1 MKEKKRHGRR
11 VTAFL
16 LSVVTALT
24 TIFSSGLPVLAADG
38 TIQFNSGENIYYGDY
53 VTAKMTFDGDNV
65 AYCVEPLKKTP
76 QAGTYSYNL
85 LATDS
90 PVRKALYYLPGGY
103 GYDANIKD
111 QYLSGWSEDH
121 AYVIGHLTVAY
132 IYSGY
137 DAGSGAF
144 YGAPQD
150 YIDKAI
156 QVANAISELP
166 NPPQSFRAFIVPSD
180 NDQTFA
186 GSWYQKP
193 YGFIE
198 IRKSTASEEIS
209 EENGNYSLAGA
220 EYGVF
225 NGETQVTTLVTDE
238 NGYAKSG
245 ELESGSYTIRELKA
259 SPGYAVDTQSY
270 NVTVESD
277 VTASV
282 EVTEVPQSNPLSL
295 LVQKI
300 DSEAGE
306 GTAQGNA
313 SLAGA
318 EFTVKYYTVQ
328 SDSDPAASGTE
339 PERTWVFRTDEEGRI
354 EFTSEYLVSGDE
366 FYYQMDGTTPCMPL
380 GTVTVQETKAPEGY
394 LLNESVFVQKIVAGG
409 TLETVECYQTTTVAE
424 QVYRGDLEFVKVSDG
439 DLNRLANVPFSLTS
453 KTTGESHVIVT
464 DRNGYASTSAE
475 WTPHTSNTNRGESSI
490 DGIWFGTGEPND
502 TKGALLYDTYVIEE
516 QRCEA
521 NEGMKLLKIEVT
533 VYRDSVTIDLGTLT
547 DDRIEIGTTA
557 LDQETGS
564 HLSNPDQEVTLID
577 TVEYEGLKK
586 GEEYRLT
593 GTLINQE
600 TGEPILVDGK
610 AVTAETTFTAKK
622 SSGSVEVKFNFDGSG
637 LQGKTIVAFEELCQ
651 EDLKLAVHADLE
663 DKDQTIYFPKVGT
676 KVADTETGEQIA
688 NAGKKVKLTDTV
700 SYENLVAGEKY
711 RLTGTLMDQ
720 ETGEPI
726 LVDEKEVTGETE
738 FTAEESSGTAEVVFS
753 FDGSTLAGKTVVV
766 IEKLWYGEEQIGSH
780 EDLDSK
786 EQTLVF
792 PEIKT
797 EAKNPATDSQVG
809 TAEQETTI
817 FDTVSYYNLI
827 PGKEYTLRGVLM
839 DQETGEE
846 FLVNGEPVTSE
857 VVFTPSEPDGSVEM
871 TFTFDGSSLTG
882 KTLVVFEDVYYK
894 EKTVASHAEIES
906 DPQSIYYPE
915 IGTQAKDSE
924 DGDQEAKADKEV
936 TIIDTVS
943 YKNLTPGLTYQISGV
958 LMDKTTGAEL
968 LINGETVTGQ
978 TEFVPESAEGTVD
991 VSFTFNA
998 EGLAGKEV
1006 VVFEKLY
1013 LMLDGKAIP
1022 VTSHEDLSDQG
1033 QTVKLVEEE
1042 TPKTPETQETP
1053 DTPTTTP
1060 PQTGDTTSPILWIA
1074 IAILSAAGI
1083 GCVIWKIRRRKRME
1097 DKV

>member
-38 TIQFNSGENIYYGDY
+38 TIQFNSGEPIHYGDY
-53 VTAKMTFDGDNV
+53 LTTKMTFDGDNM
-65 AYCVEPLKKTP
+65 AYCVEPMKKTP

-85 LATDS
+85 LPTDS

-103 GYDANIKD
+103 GYDANIKA

-137 DAGSGAF
+137 DEGSGAF

-156 QVANAISELP
+156 EVANAISALP
-166 NPPQSFRAFIVPSD
+166 NPPQSFRAFIVPSN
-180 NDQTFA
+180 NDQTIA

-193 YGFIE
+193 YGYIE
-198 IRKSTASEEIS
+198 IRKSTANEGIS
-209 EENGNYSLAGA
+209 GENGNYSLAGA

-238 NGYAKSG
+238 DGYAKSG

-259 SPGYAVDTQSY
+259 SPGYAIDTQSY
-270 NVTVESD
+270 SVTVKSD
-277 VTASV
+277 ATVSV
-282 EVTEVPQSNPLSL
+282 EVTEVPQTNPLSL

-300 DSEAGE
+300 DTETGE

-328 SDSDPAASGTE
+328 SDSDPTASGIE

-354 EFTSEYLVSGDE
+354 EFTSDYLVSGDE
-366 FYYQMDGTTPCMPL
+366 FYYQMDGTTPCVPL
-380 GTVTVQETKAPEGY
+380 GTVTIQETKAPEGY
-394 LLNESVFVQKIVAGG
+394 LLNESVFVQKIVVGG
-409 TLETVECYQTTTVAE
+409 TLETVEYYQTTTVAE

-439 DLNRLANVPFSLTS
+439 DLSRLADVPFSITS

-464 DRNGYASTSAE
+464 DRNGYASTSAD
-475 WTPHTSNTNRGESSI
+475 WTPHTSNTNRGETSS
-490 DGIWFGTGEPND
+490 DGIWFGTDEPDN
-502 TKGALLYDTYVIEE
+502 TKGALLYDTYVLEE

-521 NEGMKLLKIEVT
+521 NEGMNLLKIEVT
-533 VYRDSVTIDLGTLT
+533 VYRDTVTIDLGTLT

-557 LDQETGS
+557 LDKETGT
-564 HLSNPDQEVTLID
+564 HLSNPDKEVTLID

-586 GEEYRLT
+586 GEEYRLI
-593 GTLINQE
+593 GTLMDLE
-600 TGEPILVDGK
+600 AGEPILADGEK
-610 AVTAETTFTAKK
+610 VTAEAIFTAKK
-622 SSGSVEVKFNFDGSG
+622 SSGSVEVKFTFDGSG
-637 LQGKTIVAFEELCQ
+637 LQGKTTVVFEELYQ
-651 EDLKLAVHADLE
+651 QDLKLAVHADLE

-676 KVADTETGEQIA
+676 KVADTETGDQIA
-688 NAGKKVKLTDTV
+688 NAGKEVKLTDTV

-711 RLTGTLMDQ
+711 RLTGTLIDQ

-726 LVDEKEVTGETE
+726 LVDGKEVTGEIE
-738 FTAEESSGTAEVVFS
+738 FTAEESSGTAEVVFT

-766 IEKLWYGEEQIGSH
+766 FEKLWHRDEQIGSH

-786 EQTLVF
+786 DQTLVF
-792 PEIKT
+792 PAIET
-797 EAKNPATDSQVG
+797 EAKNPATDSKVG

-817 FDTVSYYNLI
+817 LDIVTYHNLI

-839 DQETGEE
+839 DRETGEE
-846 FLVNGEPVTSE
+846 FLINGEPVTSE
-857 VVFTPSEPDGSVEM
+857 VALTPSEPDGSVEM
-871 TFTFDGSSLTG
+871 TFTFDGSALTG
-882 KTLVVFEDVYYK
+882 KALVVFEDVYYK
-894 EKTVASHAEIES
+894 EKTVTSHAEIES

-915 IGTQAKDSE
+915 IGTQAKDGE

-936 TIIDTVS
+936 TIIDAVF
-943 YKNLTPGLTYQISGV
+943 YKNLTPGLTYQVSGV
-958 LMDKTTGAEL
+958 LMDKSTGAEMM
-968 LINGETVTGQ
+968 INGEAVTGQ
-978 TEFVPESAEGTVD
+978 TEFMPESAEGTVD
-991 VSFTFNA
+991 VTFTFNG

-1022 VTSHEDLSDQG
+1022 VTSHEDITDQG

-1042 TPKTPETQETP
+1042 TPKTPET
-1053 DTPTTTP
+1053 PTTNS
-1060 PQTGDTTSPILWIA
+1060 PQTGDTTSTVLWIA
-1074 IAILSAAGI
+1074 IALLSAAGI
-1083 GCVIWKIRRRKRME
+1083 GCGIWKVRRRKRTE

>member
-24 TIFSSGLPVLAADG
+24 TIFSSGLSVLAADG
-38 TIQFNSGENIYYGDY
+38 TIQFNSGEPIYYGDY
-53 VTAKMTFDGDNV
+53 LTTKMTFDGDNM

-85 LATDS
+85 LPTDS

-111 QYLSGWSEDH
+111 QYLSGWSEDN

-150 YIDKAI
+150 YIYKAI
-156 QVANAISELP
+156 EVTNAINALP
-166 NPPQSFRAFIVPSD
+166 NPPHSFRAFIVPSN
-180 NDQTFA
+180 NDQPIA

-193 YGFIE
+193 YGYIE
-198 IRKSTASEEIS
+198 IRKSTANEGIS
-209 EENGNYSLAGA
+209 RGNGNYSLAGA

-225 NGETQVTTLVTDE
+225 KGETQVTTLVTDE

-245 ELESGSYTIRELKA
+245 ELEVLENGSYTIRELKA
-259 SPGYAVDTQSY
+259 SPGFAIDTQSY

-277 VTASV
+277 TTVSV
-282 EVTEVPQSNPLSL
+282 EVTEIPQSNPLSL

-300 DSEAGE
+300 DAETGE

-328 SDSDPAASGTE
+328 SDSDPAASGIE
-339 PERTWVFRTDEEGRI
+339 PERTWSFRTDEEGRI

-366 FYYQMDGTTPCMPL
+366 FYYQMDGTTPCVPL

-409 TLETVECYQTTTVAE
+409 TQETVECYQTATVAD

-439 DLNRLANVPFSLTS
+439 DLNRLADVPFSITS

-464 DRNGYASTSAE
+464 DRNGYASTSAD
-475 WTPHTSNTNRGESSI
+475 WTPHTSNTNRGETSS
-490 DGIWFGTGEPND
+490 DGIWFGTDEPDN

-521 NEGMKLLKIEVT
+521 NEGMNLLKIEVT

-557 LDQETGS
+557 LDKETGT
-564 HLSNPDQEVTLID
+564 HLSNPDKEVTLID

-586 GEEYRLT
+586 GEEYRLI
-593 GTLINQE
+593 GTLMEQE
-600 TGEPILVDGK
+600 TGEPILVDGEK
-610 AVTAETTFTAKK
+610 VSAEATFIAKK
-622 SSGSVEVKFNFDGSG
+622 SSGSVEVKFTLNGSA
-637 LQGKTIVAFEELCQ
+637 LQGTTVVVFEELYQ

-676 KVADTETGEQIA
+676 KIADTETGEQIA
-688 NAGKKVKLTDTV
+688 NAGKEVKLTDTV

-726 LVDEKEVTGETE
+726 LVDGKEVTGETE
-738 FTAEESSGTAEVVFS
+738 FTAEESSGTAEVVFT
-753 FDGSTLAGKTVVV
+753 FDGSTLAGKTIVVFE
-766 IEKLWYGEEQIGSH
+766 ILWYEDEQIGSH

-786 EQTLVF
+786 DQTLVF
-792 PEIKT
+792 PAIET

-817 FDTVSYYNLI
+817 LDTVTYYNLI

-857 VVFTPSEPDGSVEM
+857 VVFTPSGPDGSVEM
-871 TFTFDGSSLTG
+871 PFTFDGSALTG

-915 IGTQAKDSE
+915 IGTQAKDGE

-936 TIIDTVS
+936 TIVDTVS
-943 YKNLTPGLTYQISGV
+943 YKNLTPGLTYQVSGI

-968 LINGETVTGQ
+968 LINGEAVTGQ

-991 VSFTFNA
+991 VTFTFDG

-1042 TPKTPETQETP
+1042 TPKTPET
-1053 DTPTTTP
+1053 PTTNP
-1060 PQTGDTTSPILWIA
+1060 PQTGDTTNTVLWIA
-1074 IAILSAAGI
+1074 IALLSAAGI
-1083 GCVIWKIRRRKRME
+1083 GCGIWKIRRRKKTE
-1097 DKV
+1097 D

>member
-1 MKEKKRHGRR
+1 M
-11 VTAFL
+11 TAFL

-24 TIFSSGLPVLAADG
+24 TIFSSGLPVMAADG
-38 TIQFNSGENIYYGDY
+38 TIQFNSGEPIYYGDY
-53 VTAKMTFDGDNV
+53 LTTKMTFDGDNM

-111 QYLSGWSEDH
+111 QYLSGWSEDQ

-132 IYSGY
+132 VYSGY
-137 DAGSGAF
+137 DAESGAF

-156 QVANAISELP
+156 QVTNAISELP

-198 IRKSTASEEIS
+198 IRKSTANGEIS
-209 EENGNYSLAGA
+209 GENGNYSLAGA

-238 NGYAKSG
+238 DGYAKSG

-259 SPGYAVDTQSY
+259 SPGYAIDTQSY
-270 NVTVESD
+270 NITLESD
-277 VTASV
+277 ATVSV
-282 EVTEVPQSNPLSL
+282 DVTEVPQSNPLSL

-300 DSEAGE
+300 DSETGE

-328 SDSDPAASGTE
+328 SDDDPAASGTE
-339 PERTWVFRTDEEGRI
+339 PERTWIFRTDEEGRI
-354 EFTSEYLVSGDE
+354 EFTSEYLISGDE
-366 FYYQMDGTTPCMPL
+366 FYYQMDGTTPCVPL

-394 LLNESVFVQKIVAGG
+394 LLNKSVFVQKIIAGG
-409 TLETVECYQTTTVAE
+409 TLETVECYQTTTVAD
-424 QVYRGDLEFVKVSDG
+424 QIYRGDLEFVKVSDG
-439 DLNRLANVPFSLTS
+439 DLNRLADVPFSITS

-475 WTPHTSNTNRGESSI
+475 WTPHTSNTNRGESST
-490 DGIWFGTGEPND
+490 DGIWFGTSEPDD
-502 TKGALLYDTYVIEE
+502 TKGALPYDTYVIEE

-521 NEGMKLLKIEVT
+521 NEGMNLLKIEVT
-533 VYRDSVTIDLGTLT
+533 VYRDSVMIDLGTLT

-593 GTLINQE
+593 GTLMNQE
-600 TGEPILVDGK
+600 TGEPIRVDGK
-610 AVTAETTFTAKK
+610 EVTAETTFTAKK
-622 SSGSVEVKFNFDGSG
+622 SSGSVEVKFTFDGSG
-637 LQGKTIVAFEELCQ
+637 LQGKTIVVFEELYQ

-676 KVADTETGEQIA
+676 KVADTETGDQIA
-688 NAGKKVKLTDTV
+688 SAGQEVKLTDTV

-726 LVDEKEVTGETE
+726 LVDGKEVTGETE
-738 FTAEESSGTAEVVFS
+738 FTAEESSDTVEVVFS

-766 IEKLWYGEEQIGSH
+766 FEKLWYGDEQIGSH

-817 FDTVSYYNLI
+817 LDSVTYHNLI
-827 PGKEYTLRGVLM
+827 PGKEYTLKGVLM
-839 DQETGEE
+839 DRETGEE
-846 FLVNGEPVTSE
+846 FLINGEPVTSE

-915 IGTQAKDSE
+915 IGTQAKDGE

-936 TIIDTVS
+936 TIIDTAS

-968 LINGETVTGQ
+968 LINGKTVTGQ

-991 VSFTFNA
+991 VTFIFDA
-998 EGLAGKEV
+998 EGVAGKEV

-1022 VTSHEDLSDQG
+1022 VTSHEDLTDQG
-1033 QTVKLVEEE
+1033 QTVKLVVEE
-1042 TPKTPETQETP
+1042 TLKTPETP
-1053 DTPTTTP
+1053 DTPTTNP
-1060 PQTGDTTSPILWIA
+1060 PQTGDTTSPVLWIA
-1074 IAILSAAGI
+1074 IAILSVAGI
-1083 GCVIWKIRRRKRME
+1083 GCAIWKIRRRKRAE